1 MSKAKIGAIILTCV
15 LLILAIVIFL
25 YIREEKS
32 PYEQF
37 ETRLKG
43 KSQSQRIEYLI
54 EAFEKRDDRPTIEI
68 IVFSLAKEKGAAIP
82 SLIGELKKQE
92 GEKKEYAM
100 LALQLIGKP
109 AINSLVNLF
118 DDESLRKD
126 AQAILI
132 VMGGKS
138 LEPLL
143 LRLKETREKEKKI
156 VLIETITFLNISN
169 EETVRAMLK
178 IFSDTNE
185 DNEVRTKALACLLL
199 FSKNTEK
206 TLEKISKEDKGELGE
221 AATLILEKMKEERL

>member
-1 MSKAKIGAIILTCV
+1 MSKAKIGVIILICA
-15 LLILAIVIFL
+15 LLILATLIFF
-25 YIREEKS
+25 YTREEKS

-43 KSQSQRIEYLI
+43 KTQGQRIEYLI
-54 EAFEKRDDRPTIEI
+54 EAFESKDDRPTIEI
-68 IVFSLAKEKGAAIP
+68 IVFSLAKEKGAAVGP
-82 SLIGELKKQE
+82 LVEELKKQK

-109 AINSLVNLF
+109 AINALVDLF
-118 DDESLRKD
+118 DDEFLRKD

-132 VMGGKS
+132 VMGEKS
-138 LEPLL
+138 LQPLL
-143 LRLKETREKEKKI
+143 LKLKETREKEKKI

-178 IFSDTNE
+178 IFTDE
-185 DNEVRTKALACLLL
+185 DEDDEVRTKALTSLLL
-199 FSKNTEK
+199 FSTNTER

-221 AATLILEKMKEERL
+221 AAALILEKMREENL

>member
-1 MSKAKIGAIILTCV
+1 LSKAKIGVIVLICA
-15 LLILAIVIFL
+15 LLILATLIFF
-25 YIREEKS
+25 YTREEKS

-37 ETRLKG
+37 EARLKG
-43 KSQSQRIEYLI
+43 KSQGQRIEYLI
-54 EAFEKRDDRPTIEI
+54 EAFEKEDDRSSIEI
-68 IVFSLAKEKGAAIP
+68 IVFSLAKEKGAAVGP
-82 SLIGELKKQE
+82 LIEELKKQK

-109 AINSLVNLF
+109 AIKSLVDLF
-118 DDESLRKD
+118 DDEFLRKD

-132 VMGGKS
+132 VMGEKS

-143 LRLKETREKEKKI
+143 LKIKETREKEKKI

-169 EETVRAMLK
+169 EEAVRAMLK

-185 DNEVRTKALACLLL
+185 DNAVRTKALTCLLL

-221 AATLILEKMKEERL
+221 AATLILEKMKEEHL